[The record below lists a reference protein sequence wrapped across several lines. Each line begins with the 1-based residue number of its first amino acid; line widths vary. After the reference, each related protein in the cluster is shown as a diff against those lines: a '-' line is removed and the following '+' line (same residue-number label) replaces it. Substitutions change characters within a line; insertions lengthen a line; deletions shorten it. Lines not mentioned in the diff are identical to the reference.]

1 MGFMEGKRVLSK
13 VATRKRDLEIE
24 VSFLEG
30 LIRRSPNDL
39 DALRILGDDLT
50 KLGRHDDSLKIDQK
64 LAQLLPND
72 PVVHYNLACSYSL
85 IHNYSQSVE
94 ELEKALD
101 LGFSDFKQLRRDP
114 DLKNLRMHPSFK
126 KIREKIR
133 VVKEK
138 KKKL

>member
-1 MGFMEGKRVLSK
+1 MDFMEGKRTLRMA
-13 VATRKRDLEIE
+13 ATRKRDLEIE

-30 LIRRSPNDL
+30 LIKRSPNDV

-50 KLGRHDDSLKIDQK
+50 KLGRHEDGLKIDEK

-85 IHNYSQSVE
+85 IHNYSQSVK

-101 LGFSDFKQLRRDP
+101 LGFSDFKHLRRDP

-133 VVKEK
+133 VVREK
-138 KKKL
+138 KKNL